1 VGKRFSNSFI
11 GFGMRCSTSKSPPN
25 RTFEFGEVNSVTKLN
40 WFFPQK
46 LQKHQTSFLGEF
58 EIMMRLARQVSE
70 AATKSSVDPHTQFDL
85 SRFEV
90 RFIHY
95 Q

>member
-1 VGKRFSNSFI
+1 
-11 GFGMRCSTSKSPPN
+11 
-25 RTFEFGEVNSVTKLN
+25 
-40 WFFPQK
+40 
-46 LQKHQTSFLGEF
+46 
-58 EIMMRLARQVSE
+58 MMRLARQVSE